1 MGASGFMAGIGRAQ
15 LGLTWRAGFG
25 PHLASMVALLLCLAG
40 PAIAQ
45 TGSEADEA
53 DAPPAETPVV
63 RSVIRFLT
71 DSDYPPF
78 NYIDEEGT
86 LTGFN
91 VDVAR
96 SICLELEVSCD
107 IQVGE
112 WSNLL
117 PQLGRGETDAVIA
130 SIAATPAALAEA
142 DFTESY
148 YATPARFAVRKD
160 WPEADVT
167 PETLESQ
174 RVAVVSGTAHEAY
187 LGLFFRDSVV
197 VPFDTTEAARDA
209 LVKGEVDAL
218 FGDAFSLMFWLSGT
232 SSNACCEFR
241 GGPFADDRYFGGG
254 VGIAVRKGD
263 LTMRQQLEKAIGK
276 LRRNGRLEELY
287 LRYFPLRAY

>member
-1 MGASGFMAGIGRAQ
+1 MAGTRRLGFGRAVR
-15 LGLTWRAGFG
+15 WRAAAV
-25 PHLASMVALLLCLAG
+25 LALLAATSG
-40 PAIAQ
+40 TPAAAQ
-45 TGSEADEA
+45 TALEAG
-53 DAPPAETPVV
+53 DANPAPAEAPVT
-63 RSVIRFLT
+63 RTVIRFLT

-78 NYIDEEGT
+78 NYLDEEGT

-112 WSNLL
+112 WSNFL

-130 SIAATPAALAEA
+130 SMAATPAALAEA

-160 WPEADVT
+160 WPESDVT

-174 RVAVVSGTAHEAY
+174 RVAVAAGTAHEAY

-197 VPFDTTEAARDA
+197 VPFETPELAREALA
-209 LVKGEVDAL
+209 KGEVEAL

-263 LTMRQQLEKAIGK
+263 LAMRQLLEKSIGK
-276 LRRNGRLEELY
+276 LRRSGRLEELY

>member
-1 MGASGFMAGIGRAQ
+1 MANGCGGKTVMRARWRQWLGDWSVRIVLALSLSAAS
-15 LGLTWRAGFG
+15 
-25 PHLASMVALLLCLAG
+25 HV
-40 PAIAQ
+40 PAWPQ
-45 TGSEADEA
+45 TSATPAEPQG
-53 DAPPAETPVV
+53 PPAGELGA

-78 NYIDEEGT
+78 NYLDEDGT

-107 IQVGE
+107 IQTGE
-112 WSNLL
+112 WDSLL
-117 PQLGRGETDAVIA
+117 GRLSRGETDAVIA
-130 SIAATPAALAEA
+130 SLSASARALAEA
-142 DFTESY
+142 DFSESY

-160 WPEADVT
+160 WPEPDIT

-174 RVAVVSGTAHEAY
+174 RIAVIAGTSHEAY
-187 LGLFFRDSVV
+187 LKLFFRDSII
-197 VPFDTTEAARDA
+197 VPYETAEAAREA
-209 LVKGEVDAL
+209 LANSEVDAL

-241 GGPFADDRYFGGG
+241 GGPFADERYFGGG
-254 VGIAVRKGD
+254 IGIAVRKGD
-263 LTMRQQLEKAIGK
+263 QAMRLQLDKAIAR
-276 LRRNGRLEELY
+276 LRKNGRLDELY

>member
-1 MGASGFMAGIGRAQ
+1 M
-15 LGLTWRAGFG
+15 
-25 PHLASMVALLLCLAG
+25 
-40 PAIAQ
+40 AQ
-45 TGSEADEA
+45 TEPE
-53 DAPPAETPVV
+53 PAEPGAAAPQAPAV
-63 RSVIRFLT
+63 RTVIRFLT

-107 IQVGE
+107 VQVGE
-112 WSNLL
+112 WNNLL

-130 SIAATPAALAEA
+130 SIAATPTALADA

-160 WPEADVT
+160 WPESDVT

-174 RVAVVSGTAHEAY
+174 RIAVVAGTAHEAY

-197 VPFDTTEAARDA
+197 VPFDTPEAAREA
-209 LVKGEVDAL
+209 LAKGEVEAL

-241 GGPFADDRYFGGG
+241 GGPFADDRFFGGG

-263 LTMRQQLEKAIGK
+263 LAMRQQLEKAIAK

>member
-1 MGASGFMAGIGRAQ
+1 MAARRTDGYGAGALLRAAAMLALLALASG
-15 LGLTWRAGFG
+15 
-25 PHLASMVALLLCLAG
+25 S

-45 TGSEADEA
+45 TTPEEGEASA
-53 DAPPAETPVV
+53 LPAEAPAV
-63 RSVIRFLT
+63 RTVIRFQT

-78 NYIDEEGT
+78 NYLDEEGT

-107 IQVGE
+107 VQVGE
-112 WSNLL
+112 WNNLL

-130 SIAATPAALAEA
+130 SIAATSASLAEA

-160 WPEADVT
+160 WPESDVT

-174 RVAVVSGTAHEAY
+174 RIAVAAGTAHEAY
-187 LGLFFRDSVV
+187 LGLFFRDSVI
-197 VPFDTTEAARDA
+197 VPFETPELAREALA
-209 LVKGEVDAL
+209 KGEVEAL

-263 LTMRQQLEKAIGK
+263 LALRQQLEKAIGK

>member
-1 MGASGFMAGIGRAQ
+1 MAANDHRRSGKDKRRRSWSAMAG
-15 LGLTWRAGFG
+15 L
-25 PHLASMVALLLCLAG
+25 VCLALAAPATAQTDAATG
-40 PAIAQ
+40 AEQRPTEAPAIR
-45 TGSEADEA
+45 T
-53 DAPPAETPVV
+53 
-63 RSVIRFLT
+63 VIRFLT

-117 PQLGRGETDAVIA
+117 GQLGRGETDAVIA
-130 SIAATPAALAEA
+130 SIAATTAALSEA

-160 WPEADVT
+160 WSEADVT
-167 PETLESQ
+167 PESLESQ
-174 RVAVVSGTAHEAY
+174 RIAVVAGTAHEAY
-187 LGLFFRDSVV
+187 LQLYFRDSVI
-197 VPFDTTEAARDA
+197 VPFEKSEAAREA
-209 LVKGEVDAL
+209 LEKREVDAL

-254 VGIAVRKGD
+254 IGIAVRKGD
-263 LTMRQQLEKAIGK
+263 LAMRQQLDKAIAK
-276 LRRNGRLEELY
+276 LRKSGRLDELY